1 MNFPK
6 ITNIRVNK
14 KELLIV
20 VILTMIALISFFLFR
35 ISGQGA
41 MVEIKIAQK
50 LIGTYDLSID
60 QEVPILDD
68 KGNLLMISVIKD
80 GMIKVVSSN
89 CPDKICIDEGSINL
103 AGQTIVCLPN
113 KVVIKIIGNN
123 DETID
128 GVLQ

>member
-14 KELLIV
+14 KELIIV
-20 VILTMIALISFFLFR
+20 VILTMIALISFFFFR

-50 LIGTYDLSID
+50 LFGTYDLSID
-60 QEVPILDD
+60 QEVNISDD
-68 KGNLLMISVIKD
+68 EGHLLLVSVIKD

-89 CPDKICIDEGSINL
+89 CADKICIDEGSIKL
-103 AGQTIVCLPN
+103 TGQTIVCLPN
-113 KVVIKIIGNN
+113 KVVIKIIGE